1 MSVPKLFISTHQAD
15 GSVAQRLKRH
25 LEFRGVEVWLD
36 AAAAA
41 PTEPWPESI
50 TNRLVEARAA
60 AVFIGPAGLSHRQ
73 KQVIGLALERQ
84 AQVEEAGHRFP
95 VLPVLLSGA
104 DLAPAF
110 LFSDHWLDLSQ
121 NHDEALAVLP
131 LAAAGTADKR
141 PPAVMVDHC
150 PYRGLKSFREE
161 DAAFFFG
168 RETYVDR
175 LAALLDQKPQPVVL
189 IGPAGS
195 GKTSL
200 IQAGLIPRLRRQC
213 NPASWWDILCLRP
226 GDRPFNR
233 LAVELA
239 PLLAST
245 QRDSVAPTL
254 ETQLAGDPRALANYI
269 DAMQTHW
276 AGRARL
282 LLVIDHFEELL
293 VLTPVAERETF
304 IETLLWAGDHAS
316 VSIVIGLRAE
326 AYARALDLSGNISL
340 SGNGSRWLEGQ
351 VVNLGPPNPA
361 DIMAIAQR
369 PARLVT
375 TACQPGLIEGLSPAA
390 DRLPLLELCLT
401 ELWQRHRDGLFSLA
415 DFEDI
420 GGIEGAPG
428 RRAEAIY
435 GSFSPHQQRRVQQI
449 FYALTQVTPQGN
461 VICRDR
467 VSLSEL
473 CPPGDRLESTRL
485 QQVVSTLSEGGLIS
499 AEQDPFSLEMNI
511 KIISPL
517 VLDHWPRLRAWL
529 DQEREFLLW
538 RRRLRRD
545 VAAWEQA
552 AQSRRYLLKRAMIS
566 EAERWLK
573 LRLERLLPTEKT
585 YIQRSATRYRRQR
598 QAAWGLGL
606 ATAAILLWA
615 IIISS
620 IQQNRA
626 LRATLAQRDV
636 ARTAQAQ
643 TELALQAALTQ
654 QATAEAQRQAALELR
669 QAALADRLAVQA
681 GLMLADEP
689 GSDLVRGLLLAV
701 ESLHRSPNPET
712 EQLLH
717 RGLMRL
723 PRPVSRLPHE
733 SEVWAAVFSPDGRW
747 LATRGGQVARLWAA
761 PTGEEGASLEHA
773 GYLNDM
779 AFSPDSRW
787 LVTVSLDHTARLW
800 DVTTGREVARFRH
813 DDRVWS
819 AIFSP
824 DGQWLATRSD
834 QTAYLWRLSSG
845 IIEPAVEVSLP
856 QTSAAARPALL
867 RQQPEQEALLPETVM
882 TVIGR
887 GVRRM
892 QHQANILD
900 MKFSPDGRWL
910 ATAGTD
916 HLVRVWNA
924 ASGQEVRRL
933 AHDDVVRTM
942 AFSPD
947 GRWLVSGS
955 SDHTARIWS
964 LGLAGAA
971 AAETG
976 VTDLLSETTLT
987 HPAEVN
993 LVTFS
998 PDGRW
1003 LATAGLDHHV
1013 RVWFL
1018 IPQRNGAGERIAARE
1033 VAHFSHTARISTI
1046 KFSPDSRWIVSASA
1060 DHTARISLAATGR
1073 ALAQMAHA
1081 GKITDLDFSPDG
1093 RWLATAG
1100 ADHVAQL
1107 WTAAMGYE
1115 VAQMAHQDW
1124 VLAVAFSADG
1134 QDLATRSGRTA
1145 QIWDA
1150 ATGTER
1156 VRLGHRAYVN
1166 ALAFSPA
1173 DHWLATANYRAII
1186 VWDADTGQA
1195 VARMN
1200 HGGLVRALVFSPDGR
1215 RLASAGMDKVARIW
1229 EAATGQEIA
1238 ALAHD
1243 NWVSAVTFSPDGRW
1257 LGTASEDKTARV
1269 WDAATGQEVAR
1280 IAHAKLVNDIA
1291 FSPDGQLLA
1300 TASGDHTARLWL
1312 TTTVREIARLP
1323 HPQAVRR
1330 VVFSSDG
1337 RWLATHSGA
1346 TVTIWD
1352 PTTGQSV
1359 TSMVHPGVVERI
1371 VLSPAGRRLATV
1383 GGDRTARVW
1392 EIATGRELAHLEHEY
1407 GVNDVAFSP
1416 DGRWLATASAD
1427 RTARIWLLEQEDL
1440 LAEVCARLPYNLS
1453 PAEWQQYLPH
1463 EPYRATCPNLPAPGE

>member
-1 MSVPKLFISTHQAD
+1 MSVPKILISTHQAD
-15 GSVAQRLKRH
+15 GRVAQRLKRH
-25 LEFRGVEVWLD
+25 LEFWGVEVWLD
-36 AAAAA
+36 TAAAGPA
-41 PTEPWPESI
+41 EPWPESI
-50 TNRLVEARAA
+50 TNQLAEARAA

-84 AQVEEAGHRFP
+84 AQAEQVGHHFP
-95 VLPVLLSGA
+95 VVPVLLSGA

-110 LFSDHWLDLSQ
+110 LFSDHWIDLSQ
-121 NHDEALAVLP
+121 NHDEALAALP
-131 LAAAGTADKR
+131 LAAKGTVDKR

-150 PYRGLKSFREE
+150 PYRGLKPFREE

-168 RETYVDR
+168 REAYIDR
-175 LAALLDQKPQPVVL
+175 LASLLDQPQPVVL

-200 IQAGLIPRLRRQC
+200 IQAGLIPRLRRQS
-213 NPASWWDILCLRP
+213 NPASWWDIVCFRP

-239 PLLAST
+239 PLLNST
-245 QRDSVAPTL
+245 PRDSTAATL
-254 ETQLAGDPRALANYI
+254 ETQLAGDPRALANCI
-269 DAMQTHW
+269 DAMQTHRS
-276 AGRARL
+276 GRARL
-282 LLVIDHFEELL
+282 LFVIDHFEELL
-293 VLTPVAERETF
+293 ALTSVAERKAF
-304 IETLLWAGDHAS
+304 IETLLWAIKHAS
-316 VSIVIGLRAE
+316 VSVVIVLRAE
-326 AYARALDLSGNISL
+326 AYVSGLRLGGKLSH
-340 SGNGSRWLEGQ
+340 WLEGQ
-351 VVNLGPPNPA
+351 VVNLGPPHQEEIA
-361 DIMAIAQR
+361 AIAQQ

-375 TACQPGLIEGLSPAA
+375 TALQPGLIERLSTAT

-401 ELWQRHRDGLFSLA
+401 ELWQRHRGGLLRLV
-415 DFEDI
+415 DFEHI
-420 GGIEGAPG
+420 GGVEGALD

-435 GSFSPHQQRRVQQI
+435 GSFSPPQQRRVQQI
-449 FYALTQVTPQGN
+449 FHALTQVTPQGN
-461 VICRDR
+461 ITCRDWIG
-467 VSLSEL
+467 LTEL
-473 CPPGDRLESTRL
+473 CPPQDRLESTQL
-485 QQVVSTLSEGGLIS
+485 QRVLSTLSEGGLIGV
-499 AEQDPFSLEMNI
+499 EQDPFTLET
-511 KIISPL
+511 KVKLISRL
-517 VLDHWPRLRAWL
+517 VLDHWPRLRVWL
-529 DQEREFLLW
+529 DQECEFLMW
-538 RRRLRRD
+538 RRRLRQD
-545 VAAWEQA
+545 VDAWEQA
-552 AQSRRYLLKRAMIS
+552 ERSSRYLLKRALIS

-573 LRLERLLPTEKT
+573 LRVERLLPTEKT

-598 QAAWGLGL
+598 QAAWVLGL

-615 IIISS
+615 IVISS
-620 IQQNRA
+620 IRQNRV
-626 LRATLAQRDV
+626 LRATAAQRDV

-643 TELALQAALTQ
+643 TELALQTALTQ
-654 QATAEAQRQAALELR
+654 QATAEAQREAALELR
-669 QAALADRLAVQA
+669 QAAVANRLAVQA

-689 GSDLVRGLLLAV
+689 GPDLVRGLLLAV

-717 RGLMRL
+717 RGLMHL
-723 PRPVSRLPHE
+723 PRPVARLPHE

-747 LATRGGQVARLWAA
+747 LATRGGQVARLWEV
-761 PTGEEGASLEHA
+761 PIGEERASLEHA

-779 AFSPDSRW
+779 AFSPDSHW
-787 LVTVSLDHTARLW
+787 LVTASLDHTARLW

-819 AIFSP
+819 AVFSP

-845 IIEPAVEVSLP
+845 LIEPAVEVSLP
-856 QTSAAARPALL
+856 QTSAEARPALF
-867 RQQPEQEALLPETVM
+867 RQQPEQGTLLPETVM

-910 ATAGTD
+910 VTAGTD
-916 HLVRVWNA
+916 HLVRVWNVA
-924 ASGQEVRRL
+924 TGQEVRRL
-933 AHDDVVRTM
+933 AHDGVARTV

-964 LGLAGAA
+964 PGLADAA

-976 VTDLLSETTLT
+976 VTDLVAETTLP
-987 HPAEVN
+987 HPDEVN

-1003 LATAGLDHHV
+1003 LATAGLDHSV

-1018 IPQRNGAGERIAARE
+1018 IPQRNGEGKRIAARE
-1033 VAHFSHTARISTI
+1033 VAQFSHADRISTI

-1073 ALAQMAHA
+1073 ALAQMTHA
-1081 GKITDLDFSPDG
+1081 DKITDLAFSPDG

-1100 ADHVAQL
+1100 TDHVAQL
-1107 WTAAMGYE
+1107 WAAAMGYE

-1124 VLAVAFSADG
+1124 VLGVAFSADG
-1134 QDLATRSGRTA
+1134 QTLATRSGRTA
-1145 QIWDA
+1145 QIWEA

-1156 VRLGHRAYVN
+1156 LRLDHRAYVN
-1166 ALAFSPA
+1166 ALAFSSA
-1173 DHWLATANYRAII
+1173 GHRLATANYRAII
-1186 VWDADTGQA
+1186 VWDADTGEA
-1195 VARMN
+1195 LARMN
-1200 HGGLVRALVFSPDGR
+1200 HGGLVRVLVFSPDGR
-1215 RLASAGMDKVARIW
+1215 LLASAGMDKVARIW

-1280 IAHAKLVNDIA
+1280 IAHDKLVNDIA
-1291 FSPDGQLLA
+1291 FSPDGQWLA
-1300 TASGDHTARLWL
+1300 TASVDHMARLWL

-1323 HPQAVRR
+1323 HPQAVWR
-1330 VVFSSDG
+1330 VAFSSDG
-1337 RWLATHSGA
+1337 RWLATLSGA
-1346 TVTIWD
+1346 TVTIWE
-1352 PTTGQSV
+1352 PKTGQHV
-1359 TSMVHPGVVERI
+1359 ASMVHPGVVERM
-1371 VLSPAGRRLATV
+1371 VLSPDGRRLATV

-1407 GVNDVAFSP
+1407 GVNDAAFSR

-1427 RTARIWLLEQEDL
+1427 RTARVWLLQQDDL

-1453 PAEWQQYLPH
+1453 PAEWRQYLPN
-1463 EPYRATCPNLPAPGE
+1463 EPYRATCPNLPVPGE